1 MVIVW
6 GRSHVIGDLV
16 WSIDPLN
23 YKTEGAHGT
32 WSIVDLLFSSQ
43 KMNEESD
50 LDELFLFCLSR
61 RELHLDKILILNSR
75 SLKVISRSEK
85 LKSSKNQRKMA
96 RSRPIII
103 EIG

>member
-23 YKTEGAHGT
+23 YKSEGTHGN

-43 KMNEESD
+43 KMNKDSD
-50 LDELFLFCLSR
+50 LDDFLNLLISIRATSR
-61 RELHLDKILILNSR
+61 KNVNPKF
-75 SLKVISRSEK
+75 KVTQGHFKVRVNE
-85 LKSSKNQRKMA
+85 N
-96 RSRPIII
+96 
-103 EIG
+103 